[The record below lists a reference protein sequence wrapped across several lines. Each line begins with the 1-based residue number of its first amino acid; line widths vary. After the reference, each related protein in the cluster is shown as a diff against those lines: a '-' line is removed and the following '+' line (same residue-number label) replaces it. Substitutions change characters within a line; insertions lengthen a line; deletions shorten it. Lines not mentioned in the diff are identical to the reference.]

1 MLTLR
6 IILLNKIKLR
16 NLFNNHIKQN
26 LYRIIL
32 TLITTLSQLTFMNKF
47 FINYFK
53 YINKYIIIYIHFN

>member
-6 IILLNKIKLR
+6 IILLNKIKLW

-26 LYRIIL
+26 LYKIIL
-32 TLITTLSQLTFMNKF
+32 TLITILSQLTFMNKF

-53 YINKYIIIYIHFN
+53 YILSL